1 MLALRY
7 PVRIDPT
14 HTQKHTHKS
23 QNHNVYSAM
32 HELIWWKT

>member
-14 HTQKHTHKS
+14 RTQKHTHKS

-32 HELIWWKT
+32 LELIRWKT